1 MLFTVLG
8 AYRRAI
14 SSFHASTCSL
24 STRPPWGSRAA
35 KASKSRRYLARV
47 PGLRSSRRR
56 WARNR

>member
-35 KASKSRRYLARV
+35 KAVDSVLMRTCEAVNWLQ
-47 PGLRSSRRR
+47 
-56 WARNR
+56 